1 MLESKELNIEV
12 KDGVLKGINKFFTA
26 TYVDVDG
33 EKEFTGDKKSFRCFT
48 CLDGE
53 GMIGDMLIKKGESVF
68 VPATLGDFVVT
79 GNFTAIIT
87 TIRKYYLK
95 NGTIENDLGEI
106 IAEGNDEKEL
116 LKKCTLTAADILNK

>member
-1 MLESKELNIEV
+1 M
-12 KDGVLKGINKFFTA
+12 
-26 TYVDVDG
+26 
-33 EKEFTGDKKSFRCFT
+33 
-48 CLDGE
+48 
-53 GMIGDMLIKKGESVF
+53 
-68 VPATLGDFVVT
+68 T

>member
-1 MLESKELNIEV
+1 
-12 KDGVLKGINKFFTA
+12 
-26 TYVDVDG
+26 
-33 EKEFTGDKKSFRCFT
+33 
-48 CLDGE
+48 
-53 GMIGDMLIKKGESVF
+53 MLIKKGESVF